1 MMLYSNSRRIIN
13 REPIWREIQKMTKE
27 NLKYPVILFASI
39 EREQHDALRALSYKK
54 HRSIAAL
61 TRDAIEAYISGG
73 KKSSRQ

>member
-27 NLKYPVILFASI
+27 NLKDPVILFSSI
-39 EREQHDALRALSYKK
+39 EREQHDALRALAFKK

-61 TRDAIEAYISGG
+61 TRDAIGAYISGDG
-73 KKSSRQ
+73 KSSER

>member
-1 MMLYSNSRRIIN
+1 MSYSSCRIIIN

-61 TRDAIEAYISGG
+61 TRDAIEAYISGD
-73 KKSSRQ
+73 KKSSER